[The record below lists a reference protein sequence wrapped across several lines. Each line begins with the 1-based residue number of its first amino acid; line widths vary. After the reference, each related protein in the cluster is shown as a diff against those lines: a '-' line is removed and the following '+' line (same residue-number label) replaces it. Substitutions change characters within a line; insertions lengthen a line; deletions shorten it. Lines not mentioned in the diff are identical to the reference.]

1 MDEESGDPSQLLC
14 MEEGLVEASAEESGD
29 PSQLLCM
36 EEGLVAASAE
46 ESGDPSRLVCM
57 EGEGLV
63 AASAAESGDPSQ
75 LLCMDEELVA
85 ALEDSRKDVR
95 KATRVMV
102 VESDR
107 ASLKEMESL
116 MVQWDYDVTSV
127 DNPITAV
134 QMLKERKSCVDLV
147 LSNIFMPEMDSLEF
161 LEIVTNHL
169 DLPVVFVSD
178 NADQESLL
186 KATLSGVKAVMLK
199 PLYPHVLRNLWQHV
213 LRHRKFKLRKRD
225 PHGKAAVTEAEAG
238 TASKQT
244 APAPESPPPSQ
255 KWKKRFI
262 WTTDLKKKFAFAVDQ
277 LGFENATPSKI
288 LDIMGVTE
296 LTRKQIGSRLQKHRI
311 YRRKREA
318 EGKEHKDR
326 PVSGGLGSS
335 TGPRL
340 ANQATQPLP
349 PTAVAEPQSGSLGPF
364 TNMPSY
370 YSSFRADDR
379 RGLGTYGLMKS
390 TDPASVIGRAPSF
403 MQEQRHQGN
412 ESVLQNP
419 PMPSFMQEQRNQ
431 GDESIFQNPYIA
443 QSGYD
448 PTSTMWS
455 SSSNLNHGDHELLPF
470 HGYAFGQQAANN
482 DQLNLA
488 STSHFGVAPG
498 SNTGLMVDGFQFD
511 GQHAGTS
518 AVISHNMHEQS
529 TGYPLAAF
537 ETGSEG
543 INQIFQCAQNELPGL
558 SNATQPFTS
567 PFGTDPMNST
577 HISLGMHDMPI
588 TPLPGQMQ
596 NLGDL
601 YGNANSY
608 LDNMNARSSI
618 NTFSDLERMLNDL
631 IVPPESQ
638 LQPSDL
644 DSFFPVD
651 DQDYGPDNGTAPPD
665 QLNQEAIAFITSTL
679 SQEVLVHVP
688 DECSAKELW
697 DKLVKTYSQILEAS
711 ISCLQREFHRL
722 SKVLLPIME
731 HLNWIISTFDQLAA
745 RAYELAEK
753 DEICRTLGGWTWTR
767 ISCATHFTTMFA
779 RASSI

>member
-1 MDEESGDPSQLLC
+1 MAEESGDPSQFLC
-14 MEEGLVEASAEESGD
+14 MEEGQVAALAEESGD

-36 EEGLVAASAE
+36 EEGLVAALAE
-46 ESGDPSRLVCM
+46 ESGDPSQLVRM
-57 EGEGLV
+57 EEGLV
-63 AASAAESGDPSQ
+63 ATSAAESGDSSQ
-75 LLCMDEELVA
+75 LVCMDEGLVA
-85 ALEDSRKDVR
+85 SLEDSRKDVR

-107 ASLKEMESL
+107 ASLKETESL
-116 MVQWDYDVTSV
+116 MVRWDYD
-127 DNPITAV
+127 
-134 QMLKERKSCVDLV
+134 
-147 LSNIFMPEMDSLEF
+147 
-161 LEIVTNHL
+161 
-169 DLPVVFVSD
+169 D

-238 TASKQT
+238 TDSNLT

-318 EGKEHKDR
+318 EGREHKDR
-326 PVSGGLGSS
+326 PVSGSLGSS

-340 ANQATQPLP
+340 ANQPTQPLP
-349 PTAVAEPQSGSLGPF
+349 PTAVVEPQSGSLGPF

-403 MQEQRHQGN
+403 MQEQRNQGN
-412 ESVLQNP
+412 ENVLQNP

-431 GDESIFQNPYIA
+431 GDESIFQNPYVA

-455 SSSNLNHGDHELLPF
+455 SSSNLNHGDQEHLPL

-529 TGYPLAAF
+529 PGYPLAAF

-543 INQIFQCAQNELPGL
+543 INQIFQCAQNEFPGL
-558 SNATQPFTS
+558 SSATQPFTS
-567 PFGTDPMNST
+567 LFGTDPMNST

-608 LDNMNARSSI
+608 FDNMNARSSI

-638 LQPSDL
+638 LQQSDL

-651 DQDYGPDNGTAPPD
+651 NQDYGPDNGTAPPD
-665 QLNQEAIAFITSTL
+665 QLNQFQLLTEFPIRQRANFLFILMRRDKGEGQENLIHVQLKPEEAAAGY
-679 SQEVLVHVP
+679 LVRCILCP
-688 DECSAKELW
+688 DSP
-697 DKLVKTYSQILEAS
+697 D
-711 ISCLQREFHRL
+711 
-722 SKVLLPIME
+722 LPIMN
-731 HLNWIISTFDQLAA
+731 L
-745 RAYELAEK
+745 
-753 DEICRTLGGWTWTR
+753 
-767 ISCATHFTTMFA
+767 
-779 RASSI
+779 